1 MTNVVLQG
9 GEKDVTALAD
19 ALIKI
24 ANAQY
29 TQDEWSINGAA
40 FIIVAVSGFLVFG
53 GVFGL
58 LIRSVLMQ
66 QRQMVQKFLTSTDL
80 LSKFQE
86 SFDKNTK
93 ILEQVSAF
101 LKELEVANQENAKRE
116 TTRDQLHCITKE
128 LLNSYKFKLAVE
140 VQRIIDVNNI
150 SDREKTKSKIEIL
163 LKNLYQRYIQNF
175 NNFQYQGN
183 KVGELIKD
191 NNWRVSQYGL
201 IYDYI
206 YMENRDL
213 NKFYND
219 LDIMFGT
226 IFNEIRNKVDF

>member
-116 TTRDQLHCITKE
+116 TTRDQLHCIIKE

-206 YMENRDL
+206 YMENRD
-213 NKFYND
+213 
-219 LDIMFGT
+219 
-226 IFNEIRNKVDF
+226 